1 VRPHTLTIT
10 TLDVEPTPLPY
21 GSLIGGALALDPRTF
36 LAYASDG
43 HGATL
48 ALVILLLSGLS
59 NALGQS
65 VALFASRARPW
76 RFALGLLTGA
86 LVFTL
91 SVVVWGLALDV
102 AARLLLGRDVAFTTL
117 VRVVGLAHA
126 PRLFSFL
133 TFTPY
138 FGSGIGV
145 ILTLWTYL
153 ALAIGARATLGLER
167 IDTLLVLGAAWLLSE
182 AIARLVGRPIVAL
195 TRRIRPRI
203 VQPRAPRGART
214 P

>member
-1 VRPHTLTIT
+1 MDPAPHPIGT
-10 TLDVEPTPLPY
+10 
-21 GSLIGGALALDPRTF
+21 LIGGSLALDPQTF
-36 LAYASDG
+36 IAFAQDG
-43 HGATL
+43 SGPTL
-48 ALVILLLSGLS
+48 AIAILLLAGLS

-86 LVFTL
+86 VVFTL
-91 SVVVWGLALDV
+91 SVIVWGLALDV
-102 AARLLLGRDVAFTTL
+102 AARILLDRTAPFTTI

-153 ALAIGARATLGLER
+153 ALAVGARATLGLER
-167 IDTLLVLGAAWLLSE
+167 LDTLLLLGAAWLLTE
-182 AIARLVGRPIVAL
+182 ALGRLVGRPIMAIARRL
-195 TRRIRPRI
+195 RRNLPTRRSAT
-203 VQPRAPRGART
+203 RAPTA
-214 P
+214 